1 MDKFLIRGGR
11 PLNGKIEIS
20 GAKNSAL
27 PCLAAT
33 LLSAETVTLHNVPYV
48 KDLITQ
54 RRLLEDLGATVLTP
68 ELRTHKVTA
77 KNISVFEA
85 PYHLVKTMRAS
96 VLALG
101 PLLARFGQ
109 ARVSLPGGCAIGT
122 RPIDLHLKAFEQLGA
137 IVSLESGDVVARAPK
152 GRLTGAEISFE
163 KVTVTG
169 TENVMMAAALAE
181 GVTIIRN
188 AAREP
193 EIDDLAELLNKMG
206 ARIRGAGTSTIE
218 IDGVEALGGAEHT
231 IIPDRIETGTF
242 LVAAAITGGELEI
255 KGCNPEHITAVIQ
268 KLREAGVEIDE
279 LNQSTLAARRGSG
292 GLRASAVTTEPH
304 PLFPTDMQA
313 QYMALMTQAD
323 GESSVTETIFE
334 NRFMHASELTRMGAN
349 ISISGRNAVVR
360 GVTELTG
367 ARVQASDLR
376 ASASL
381 VLAGLCAAGETT
393 IDRVYHIDRGYE
405 TIVKKLSS
413 VGADIERI
421 SDNSA
426 TEASESECTPETLSH
441 RRTIM

>member
-1 MDKFLIRGGR
+1 MALFTRMDKFLIRGGR
-11 PLNGKIEIS
+11 PLTGKIEIG

-33 LLSAETVTLHNVPYV
+33 LLTPETVTLHNVPYV

-77 KNISVFEA
+77 SNVQLFEA

-109 ARVSLPGGCAIGT
+109 AKVSLPGGCAIGT

-137 IVSLESGDVVARAPK
+137 TVSLESGDVVARAPK
-152 GRLTGAEISFE
+152 GRLTGADVSFE

-169 TENVMMAAALAE
+169 TENVMMAASLAD
-181 GVTIIRN
+181 GKTVIRG
-188 AAREP
+188 AAQEP
-193 EIDDLAELLNKMG
+193 EIEDLAELLNKMG
-206 ARIRGAGTSTIE
+206 ARIKGAGTPTMDIE
-218 IDGVEALGGAEHT
+218 GVEALGGAEHT

-242 LVAAAITGGELEI
+242 IVAAAITNGELEV
-255 KGCNPEHITAVIQ
+255 KGCNPEHIRAVI
-268 KLREAGVEIDE
+268 KELRAAGVEIEE
-279 LNQSTLAARRGSG
+279 LNPSTLFVKCSGSG
-292 GLRASAVTTEPH
+292 LKANDVTTEPH

-313 QYMALMTQAD
+313 QYMALMTQAE
-323 GESSVTETIFE
+323 GASKITETIFE
-334 NRFMHASELTRMGAN
+334 NRFMHASELIRMGAD
-349 ISISGRNAVVR
+349 ISISGNTATVR
-360 GVTELTG
+360 GPRKLAG
-367 ARVQASDLR
+367 APIQASDLR

-381 VLAGLCAAGETT
+381 VLAALCASGETL

-405 TIVKKLSS
+405 TIVRKLRSI
-413 VGADIERI
+413 GADIERLT
-421 SDNSA
+421 DNL
-426 TEASESECTPETLSH
+426 ASEDLAA
-441 RRTIM
+441 

>member
-1 MDKFLIRGGR
+1 
-11 PLNGKIEIS
+11 
-20 GAKNSAL
+20 
-27 PCLAAT
+27 
-33 LLSAETVTLHNVPYV
+33 
-48 KDLITQ
+48 ITQ

-77 KNISVFEA
+77 KNITVFEA

-101 PLLARFGQ
+101 PLLSRFGQ

-137 IVSLESGDVVARAPK
+137 TVSLESGDVVARAPK
-152 GRLTGAEISFE
+152 GRLIGADVVFE

-169 TENVMMAAALAE
+169 TENVMMAAALAA
-181 GVTIIRN
+181 GKTTIHN

-206 ARIRGAGTSTIE
+206 ARIKGAGTSVIE
-218 IDGVEALGGAEHT
+218 IDGVQALGRAEHT

-255 KGCNPEHITAVIQ
+255 KGCNPEHIKAVIE
-268 KLREAGVEIDE
+268 KLRDAGVEIDE
-279 LNQSTLAARRGSG
+279 LNQSTLAVRRSAG
-292 GLRASAVTTEPH
+292 GLRASDVTTEPH

-313 QYMALMTQAD
+313 QYMALMTQAE
-323 GESSVTETIFE
+323 GESNVTETIFE

-349 ISISGRNAVVR
+349 IHISGNKAVVR
-360 GVTELTG
+360 GVTPLTG
-367 ARVQASDLR
+367 AQVQASDLR

-381 VLAGLCAAGETT
+381 VLAGLGASGETI

-405 TIVKKLSS
+405 TIVRKLRS
-413 VGADIERI
+413 VGADIERL
-421 SDNSA
+421 
-426 TEASESECTPETLSH
+426 TENVAVESPE
-441 RRTIM
+441 IGIQA

>member
-11 PLNGKIEIS
+11 PLSGKVEIS

-77 KNISVFEA
+77 KNITVFEA

-109 ARVSLPGGCAIGT
+109 AKVSLPGGCAIGT

-137 IVSLESGDVVARAPK
+137 VVSLEHGDVIARAPK
-152 GRLTGAEISFE
+152 GRLVGADVSFE
-163 KVTVTG
+163 TVTVTG

-181 GVTIIRN
+181 GKTTIHN

-206 ARIRGAGTSTIE
+206 ARIRGAGTSTLE

-255 KGCNPEHITAVIQ
+255 KGCRPEHIQAVIA
-268 KLREAGVEIDE
+268 KLRDAGVELE
-279 LNQSTLAARRGSG
+279 EVNQSTLTARRSSG
-292 GLRASAVTTEPH
+292 GLRASDVTTEPH

-313 QYMALMTQAD
+313 QYMALMTQAT
-323 GESSVTETIFE
+323 GESTVTETIFE
-334 NRFMHASELTRMGAN
+334 NRFMHAPELMRMGAN
-349 ISISGRNAVVR
+349 IHISGNRASVK
-360 GVTELTG
+360 GATPLTG
-367 ARVQASDLR
+367 APVQASDLR

-381 VLAGLCAAGETT
+381 VLAGLCADGET
-393 IDRVYHIDRGYE
+393 IVDRVYHIDRGYE

-421 SDNSA
+421 SDSA
-426 TEASESECTPETLSH
+426 APEIEGADAAS
-441 RRTIM
+441 